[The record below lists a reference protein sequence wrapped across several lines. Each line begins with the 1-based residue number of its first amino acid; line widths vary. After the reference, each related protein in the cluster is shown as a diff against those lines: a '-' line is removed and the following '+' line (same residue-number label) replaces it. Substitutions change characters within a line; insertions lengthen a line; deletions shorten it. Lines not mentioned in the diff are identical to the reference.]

1 MKVNISWWFWWL
13 WEKVK
18 GNVWIRKSVTY
29 AQQDWE
35 PLADNF
41 PERTIFILVIAV
53 AGGERG
59 RTAWSL
65 TEAAGGRKEL
75 QEWFDSRSLR
85 QLVTACGRVFVSLI
99 SAPRASWGRVEMN
112 FLPLGF
118 ISPSRWCFMIVN
130 SIFRISVNR
139 KDTVLKIKKRKS
151 SNWSLIRAA
160 LRWF

>member
-1 MKVNISWWFWWL
+1 MCVLERVWRMHNKTGSHWQTTSLRGLFSFWL
-13 WEKVK
+13 LQLLEV
-18 GNVWIRKSVTY
+18 S
-29 AQQDWE
+29 E
-35 PLADNF
+35 
-41 PERTIFILVIAV
+41 
-53 AGGERG
+53 AG
-59 RTAWSL
+59 L
-65 TEAAGGRKEL
+65 LEASQRLLEGRKEL

-85 QLVTACGRVFVSLI
+85 QLVAACGRVFVSLI
-99 SAPRASWGRVEMN
+99 SAPRASWGRVEIN